1 MKAKDFYRILSRVQ
15 EMNWT
20 LVVNP
25 RLSRHEP
32 SVGTFIHGE
41 RGSFSYSPLSAV
53 AMCARRMFFDVSDRR
68 IQRALNLDPRTYL
81 NIRKACYMEPGFS
94 PVVRK
99 KLVRACFYVQP
110 TKPLPR
116 P

>member
-1 MKAKDFYRILSRVQ
+1 LKAKDFYRILARIR

-53 AMCARRMFFDVSDRR
+53 AMCAKRKFFDVSDQR

-81 NIRKACYMEPGFS
+81 NIRRACYMEWGYS

-99 KLVRACFYVQP
+99 KLERACFYAP
-110 TKPLPR
+110 PPK
-116 P
+116 